1 MDPSITRARE
11 VIRLAQDA
19 LERLQDLLDASFL
32 DAVREIHACEG
43 RVVITGMGKAGLVAR
58 KMSATLA
65 STGTPSLW
73 LHPAEARHGDLGRI
87 SSDDVVI
94 AFSNSGETEELTS
107 LLPSIRRIG
116 ARLIAVTGQAD
127 STLALEAD
135 LVLSI
140 GALEEAG
147 PMGLAPTTSS
157 TAMMVLGDALAMAV
171 LDARGFT
178 PEEYAANH
186 PGGSLGRR
194 LMRVSE
200 VMRHGESLPLA
211 GPAATVRDA
220 AQVMTSTPGRPGAVL
235 IVDEDGPLLGIFTD
249 GDMRRAIVDGD
260 PMDRAVTEVMGTDPR
275 TVGPEALVAEA
286 ERLLHENHVDQ
297 VPVVDGDGRPV
308 GLLDIQDLFG
318 RK

>member
-1 MDPSITRARE
+1 
-11 VIRLAQDA
+11 
-19 LERLQDLLDASFL
+19 
-32 DAVREIHACEG
+32 
-43 RVVITGMGKAGLVAR
+43 
-58 KMSATLA
+58 
-65 STGTPSLW
+65 
-73 LHPAEARHGDLGRI
+73 
-87 SSDDVVI
+87 
-94 AFSNSGETEELTS
+94 
-107 LLPSIRRIG
+107 
-116 ARLIAVTGQAD
+116 
-127 STLALEAD
+127 
-135 LVLSI
+135 
-140 GALEEAG
+140 
-147 PMGLAPTTSS
+147 MGLAPTTSS